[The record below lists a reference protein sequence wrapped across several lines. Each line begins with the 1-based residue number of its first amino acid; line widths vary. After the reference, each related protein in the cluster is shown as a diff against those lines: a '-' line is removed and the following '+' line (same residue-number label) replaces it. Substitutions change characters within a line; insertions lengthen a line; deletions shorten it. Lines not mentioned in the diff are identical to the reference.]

1 LIAYVDIKKKKYA
14 SENKNFGDVMVD
26 KFGRK
31 MGSYYHIYFL
41 IYLEEI
47 KIYQMLKT
55 MGHLAWDGAFY
66 FDKWQ
71 LSLEILYIITKIII
85 GNKALDRVNLVE
97 IS

>member
-1 LIAYVDIKKKKYA
+1 
-14 SENKNFGDVMVD
+14 
-26 KFGRK
+26 
-31 MGSYYHIYFL
+31 
-41 IYLEEI
+41 LEEI

-85 GNKALDRVNLVE
+85 GNKAPDWVNLVE

>member
-1 LIAYVDIKKKKYA
+1 
-14 SENKNFGDVMVD
+14 
-26 KFGRK
+26 

>member
-1 LIAYVDIKKKKYA
+1 
-14 SENKNFGDVMVD
+14 
-26 KFGRK
+26 
-31 MGSYYHIYFL
+31 L

-55 MGHLAWDGAFY
+55 MGHLAWDWAFY